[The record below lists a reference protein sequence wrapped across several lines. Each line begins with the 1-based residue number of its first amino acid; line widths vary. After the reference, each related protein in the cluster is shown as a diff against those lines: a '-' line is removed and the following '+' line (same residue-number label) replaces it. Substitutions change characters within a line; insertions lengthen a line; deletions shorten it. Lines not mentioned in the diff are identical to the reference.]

1 MRWFMLGAV
10 GVWGSAAACSAC
22 RCRIAPACVM
32 VLSVFEVDLF
42 VACCGVWLL
51 SFSFGVSALA
61 LLPFSFYL
69 VVSSR
74 SLLIW
79 FVAFVF
85 SSFSSSFS

>member
-1 MRWFMLGAV
+1 MGVRASPLLYVRWIMMGAV

-51 SFSFGVSALA
+51 SFSFGVSVLA
-61 LLPFSFYL
+61 PLPFSFYL
-69 VVSSR
+69 VVSS
-74 SLLIW
+74 LDLY
-79 FVAFVF
+79 
-85 SSFSSSFS
+85 